1 MMALD
6 PGSKLPPTPIINKPF
21 ILLPLYIYPTPT
33 AWEPL
38 YSAADSHPEL
48 DFLAVVNPGNGP
60 GPDILPDANYIEAL
74 ARLTALPNV
83 RLIGYVH
90 CSYGNRLLDELV
102 ADVSAYRGWTEA
114 AARRDDGKVCCSC
127 VPKHQ
132 SPDRTTADVGLK
144 TIFVDGIFIDEV
156 PSSTVFVQ
164 YLATLSRA
172 AKTVLNRNLAINVT
186 NKEDPDETT
195 ADDAGVILLSPT
207 STTSTPPA
215 SLPPLPQSV
224 PGTASPSC
232 STAIVIYNP
241 GVVIDPIFYQAAD
254 YVVAFEDHS
263 GRWASPDVRQ
273 RLARLP
279 RPLRERSIAVAH
291 STAGGAKEVGRL
303 SRKCLELGFSG
314 VFITT
319 QPGYTDWCPFWEEF
333 VRDVAQR
340 TMI

>member
-1 MMALD
+1 MALD

-60 GPDILPDANYIEAL
+60 GPNTLPDANYIDAL

-90 CSYGNRLLDELV
+90 CSYGNRPIDELV

-114 AARRDDGKVCCSC
+114 ASRRDDG
-127 VPKHQ
+127 
-132 SPDRTTADVGLK
+132 K

-172 AKTVLNRNLAINVT
+172 AKTILNRNLAINVT
-186 NKEDPDETT
+186 NKEDPDETM
-195 ADDAGVILLSPT
+195 ADDADVILLSPT
-207 STTSTPPA
+207 STTSTPPP
-215 SLPPLPQSV
+215 SLPPLLQSV

-263 GRWASPDVRQ
+263 RRWTSPDVRQ

-291 STAGGAKEVGRL
+291 STAGGVKEVGQL
-303 SRKCLELGFSG
+303 SRKCLELGCSG
-314 VFITT
+314 VFVTT
-319 QPGYTDWCPFWEEF
+319 QPGYTDWCPFWAEF
-333 VRDVAQR
+333 VRDIAQR